1 MFCNRWVTLWLPF
14 FFLSLGVNS
23 NASMPSEKI
32 EKYIALK
39 LKRNDRVLRI
49 NEKSI
54 GDEGAK
60 AFAESP
66 QSKKYPKLDLYKNQV
81 TTDGNKY
88 LTESEML
95 KNCEELEV

>member
-1 MFCNRWVTLWLPF
+1 MMQSLSMFGNV
-14 FFLSLGVNS
+14 V
-23 NASMPSEKI
+23 
-32 EKYIALK
+32 
-39 LKRNDRVLRI
+39 
-49 NEKSI
+49 

-66 QSKKYPKLDLYKNQV
+66 QSKKYLKLDLYKNQI
-81 TTDGNKY
+81 TTDGNKF

>member
-1 MFCNRWVTLWLPF
+1 MFGNV
-14 FFLSLGVNS
+14 V
-23 NASMPSEKI
+23 
-32 EKYIALK
+32 
-39 LKRNDRVLRI
+39 
-49 NEKSI
+49 

-66 QSKKYPKLDLYKNQV
+66 QSKKYIKLDLYKNQV
-81 TTDGNKY
+81 AADGNRA